1 MASLLPGLRRAAPR
15 LASDFFICH
24 HCQKYARPAARQ
36 IKIPRKTNLSRTI
49 RFNSS
54 AATFPELVPKK
65 TSPLSSLSQTISNAE
80 KERAK
85 GGAKKGFF
93 PETPSNTVAYW
104 LLASAGGV
112 FGIVVFGGLTRLTES
127 GLSITEWKPV
137 TGSLPPLS
145 ASDWAS
151 EFDKYRAS
159 PEFKLLNPHMTLEEF
174 KKIYYMEWGHRLW
187 GRFVGLSFVLPAIYF
202 VSRRKVSANMSLR
215 LLGISGLIGFQGF
228 LGWYMVK
235 SGLKDDLFAP
245 GSHPRVS
252 QHRLT
257 AHLGAAFICYTAM
270 LWNGLSIL
278 RTNAL
283 LSHPARGLAQLT
295 HLSSPSLSVFRNSVA
310 GLTLLVFT
318 TALSGGLV
326 AGLDAGLIYNEFPR
340 MGTGFHPPKAE
351 LFSPFYSRKSDQ
363 SDLVWRNMLENP
375 STVQLNHRVLATTTF
390 TAILSLWAYSR
401 FNRRL
406 RGALPNGA
414 RKGMLGVVHL
424 VLLQVTLGISTLIYL
439 VPVPLAAAHQAGALA
454 LLTGTLVLGSRV
466 WVPRRLMA
474 LVRQRVRQA
483 SAVTGAGKVGL
494 GKEAMKSDLSALRR
508 NGPPVL

>member
-1 MASLLPGLRRAAPR
+1 
-15 LASDFFICH
+15 
-24 HCQKYARPAARQ
+24 
-36 IKIPRKTNLSRTI
+36 
-49 RFNSS
+49 
-54 AATFPELVPKK
+54 
-65 TSPLSSLSQTISNAE
+65 
-80 KERAK
+80 
-85 GGAKKGFF
+85 
-93 PETPSNTVAYW
+93 
-104 LLASAGGV
+104 
-112 FGIVVFGGLTRLTES
+112 
-127 GLSITEWKPV
+127 
-137 TGSLPPLS
+137 
-145 ASDWAS
+145 
-151 EFDKYRAS
+151 
-159 PEFKLLNPHMTLEEF
+159 
-174 KKIYYMEWGHRLW
+174 
-187 GRFVGLSFVLPAIYF
+187 
-202 VSRRKVSANMSLR
+202 
-215 LLGISGLIGFQGF
+215 
-228 LGWYMVK
+228 
-235 SGLKDDLFAP
+235 
-245 GSHPRVS
+245 
-252 QHRLT
+252 
-257 AHLGAAFICYTAM
+257 
-270 LWNGLSIL
+270 
-278 RTNAL
+278 
-283 LSHPARGLAQLT
+283 
-295 HLSSPSLSVFRNSVA
+295 
-310 GLTLLVFT
+310 
-318 TALSGGLV
+318 
-326 AGLDAGLIYNEFPR
+326 